1 MCVLQVRDL
10 WGRSCGA
17 TAPCCQKLCV
27 FATPQRKRGKRQEA
41 WLPVG
46 TACVAAV
53 RPVLQG
59 SLGRTQPL
67 PHYTPRSPSTW
78 RRPCNSASVQHGGTQ
93 PGAPLFLPGSGAPLF
108 QPRPGTS
115 ASSSGSGGARYGG
128 GLLRA
133 SSAYRRPSAAIRG
146 PASSEG
152 GPGGSAYGC
161 GEKPGRRRPHSGG
174 RRNGAAL
181 GLCGLAAGV
190 LLWVGSR
197 HRAGVLLSGSDVPVL
212 LPAPRRAGPGTGTGL
227 GPERH
232 CCSGC
237 HLREGKGA
245 PCSLQRS
252 FQAQWFSADDAVV
265 CELPFGD
272 RALKPLLLCFCLI

>member
-1 MCVLQVRDL
+1 M
-10 WGRSCGA
+10 
-17 TAPCCQKLCV
+17 
-27 FATPQRKRGKRQEA
+27 
-41 WLPVG
+41 LPVG